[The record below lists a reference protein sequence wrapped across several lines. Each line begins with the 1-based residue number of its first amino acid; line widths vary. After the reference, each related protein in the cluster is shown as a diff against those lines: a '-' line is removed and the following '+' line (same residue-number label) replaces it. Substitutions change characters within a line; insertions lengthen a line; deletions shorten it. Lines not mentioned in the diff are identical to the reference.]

1 MIRKRHIVLIVL
13 IVVSC
18 SSKHP
23 AEADALRLYLQD
35 SFQISIPDSLHY
47 FLFIPAGGCNGCVAF
62 ATDLHHRG
70 VIRDNVTVVYLEY
83 GDFPPWKETIRKSVY
98 HGSVDWAIYKYDLY
112 VSTVRLYET
121 FNFEATKV
129 YDITANNI
137 ALVLSNTVL
146 KERPS
151 DVSVDSQHPE

>member
-1 MIRKRHIVLIVL
+1 MILKRHIVLIVL

-23 AEADALRLYLQD
+23 AEADALQLYLQD
-35 SFQISIPDSLHY
+35 SFKISIPDSLHY

-62 ATDLHHRG
+62 ATDLHDRG
-70 VIRDNVTVVYLEY
+70 LLRDNVTVVYLEY
-83 GDFPPWKETIRKSVY
+83 GDFTPWKDTIRKSVY
-98 HGSVDWAIYKYDLY
+98 HGSADRAIYNYDLY

-121 FNFEATKV
+121 LNFEATKV

-137 ALVLSNTVL
+137 AQVFSYTVI
-146 KERPS
+146 KARSS
-151 DVSVDSQHPE
+151 DVTLESQHPE